1 MDKAVEE
8 VEMEEEVLEAEDVM
22 PTNTMSSSI
31 LLIEMMAKVG

>member
-22 PTNTMSSSI
+22 PTNTMASSI